1 MTSISGEI
9 EMRNPRLVRYRASI
23 IVLVLALF
31 FVASSAL
38 SQQDL
43 RTLKTKVADTL
54 ARFPAQSA
62 EERNQL
68 ASEIIQLG
76 SAGIKE
82 ICRMLVPPG
91 TGDDTPVQFALNGVA
106 VYVNRGSAEE
116 EREMFALTLIESLGE
131 TQDDEVKAF
140 LIRQLQITGRAESVK
155 PLSQFLM
162 DEKLCEP
169 ATQALLA
176 IDTPVSEKSLLKS
189 LKKVSA
195 GNRATIIKALGEL
208 RSRAA
213 VKSIIKYTDSEDES
227 LRQVALYALANIG
240 DSRSEKILDS
250 VSVTAPTY
258 ERIKAPSLYLL
269 FAQRL
274 AESGSHETCV
284 RICRK
289 MIENYTAPQESHIQS
304 SALSILVSVLGENAL
319 DDLLAALHSPNKE
332 FRWRA
337 LELANTIEGEEAT
350 AVWIRKMEDVSP
362 EVQAEIIAML
372 GLRGDVT
379 ALPVVLKDLKSEEKL
394 IRLAA
399 IPAAAQLG
407 ELGVL
412 EDLMRCLETDQEDET
427 RVVKQALMGYSA
439 ARVIPRAVNLID
451 DMPPLG
457 RVVLIEILAERA
469 ALEQVDVLFSE
480 TKSEH
485 KGVRMAALAGL
496 EPLVSESDLPRLIK
510 LLVETNDSKEISLI
524 QNAAVV
530 SANKIPALE
539 LRADLFL
546 GTLAAIE
553 GAKRVDLFRP
563 LSRIGG
569 EEALQAVV
577 QETKSE
583 DEMIRDAAVLTL
595 SEWPDLSAADELFAI
610 CQSTENTK
618 HIQMSIQGYVR
629 LVNDSDLDDWKKFA
643 MLKEALKIQME
654 AEEKK
659 IVLAGLGNVKIR
671 SSLNLVAPF
680 LDDPEL
686 KAEAAIAAFSIV
698 SPRRGEN
705 IGLTG
710 PDVITVLKK
719 AIESIEDAYDK
730 ERLERHLETLLKQEG
745 FVPLFN
751 GKDLSGWKGLVKDPP
766 SRAKMTPEEL
776 EKAQAEADEDMRAHW
791 KAVNG
796 VLVFDSKGHSLCTA
810 RDYKDFEMFVDWKIE
825 KGGDSGI
832 YLRGSPQVQ
841 IWDTAQWPEGSG
853 GLYNNTKGPNKP
865 LAVADYPIGEWNSFR
880 IKMVGEQVTVYLNNV
895 LVVDNVVMENYWERD
910 KPIYQTGQIELQ
922 AHSTPLYFRNIYIR
936 EITPD
941 EKPRIVSDEEIA
953 EGFVPLFNGEDL
965 TGWVGDTAGYVAE
978 ERKIVIYPKRGSGN
992 LYTEKEYN
1000 DFVLRFEFKLTPG
1013 ANNGLGIR
1021 APLEGD
1027 AAYVGMELQIL
1038 DNTALIYKD
1047 LKPYQ
1052 YHGSIYGV
1060 VPAKRG
1066 YQNPVGEWNEQEVIA
1081 KGTRITVILNGVA
1094 ILDADIQEAIE
1105 QGTIDGSEH
1114 PGLKRAAGHIGFLG
1128 HGSHVEFRNI
1138 RIKELK

>member
-1 MTSISGEI
+1 
-9 EMRNPRLVRYRASI
+9 MRNPRSMKHKTSI
-23 IVLVLALF
+23 IVLVLALCF
-31 FVASSAL
+31 IASSAL
-38 SQQDL
+38 GQEDL
-43 RTLKTKVADTL
+43 RTLKTKVVDTL
-54 ARFPAQSA
+54 AKFPAQSA

-76 SAGIKE
+76 SVGIQE

-91 TGDDTPVQFALNGVA
+91 TGDDTQVRFALNGVA
-106 VYVNRGSAEE
+106 VHVNRGSDEE
-116 EREMFALTLIESLGE
+116 KREMFALALLESLGE
-131 TQDDEVKAF
+131 AQDDEVKAF
-140 LIRQLQITGRAESVK
+140 LIRQLQVAGRGEAVK
-155 PLSQFLM
+155 PLSQLLK
-162 DEKLCEP
+162 DKRLCEP

-176 IDTPVSEKSLLKS
+176 IGTPDTEKFLLKS
-189 LKKVSA
+189 LRKVAA

-213 VKSIIKYTDSEDES
+213 VKSIIRYTESGDES

-240 DSRSEKILDS
+240 DPRSEKILDR
-250 VSVTAPTY
+250 VSVTAPAY
-258 ERIKAPSLYLL
+258 ERAKAPSLYLL
-269 FAQRL
+269 YAQRL
-274 AESGSHETCV
+274 AESGSNEMCL

-319 DDLLAALHSPNKE
+319 HDLLAALRSPNKE

-337 LELANTIEGEEAT
+337 LELANSIDAEEAT
-350 AVWIRKMEDVSP
+350 AVWIDEMEDVLP
-362 EVQAEIIAML
+362 EVQAEIITML
-372 GLRGDVT
+372 GQRGDVT
-379 ALPVVLKDLKSEEKL
+379 ALPVVLKGLKSEEKL
-394 IRLAA
+394 IRMAA

-407 ELGVL
+407 ELEVL
-412 EDLMRCLETDQEDET
+412 EDLMRCLKTDQEDET
-427 RVVKQALMGYSA
+427 RLVKQALMGYSA
-439 ARVIPRAVNLID
+439 ARVIPRAVNVIK

-457 RVVLIEILAERA
+457 RVVLIEILAEREA
-469 ALEQVDVLFSE
+469 IEHVDVVFSE

-485 KGVRMAALAGL
+485 KEIRMAALAGL
-496 EPLVSESDLPRLIK
+496 ESLVSENDLPRLIR
-510 LLVETNDSKEISLI
+510 LLVETDDSDEISLI

-530 SANKIPALE
+530 SANQIPVPE

-546 GTLAAIE
+546 ETLAGIE
-553 GAKRVDLFRP
+553 GSKRVDLLRP

-569 EEALQAVV
+569 KQAFQTVV
-577 QETKSE
+577 KETKSE

-610 CQSTENTK
+610 CQSTENTE
-618 HIQMSIQGYVR
+618 HIQLSIQGYVR
-629 LVNDSDLDDWKKFA
+629 LVNDADLDDWKKFSL
-643 MLKEALKIQME
+643 LKEALEIQMG
-654 AEEKK
+654 AEERK

-671 SSLNLVAPF
+671 SSLILVAPF

-686 KAEAAIAAFSIV
+686 KEEAAIAAFSIA
-698 SPRRGEN
+698 SPRRGEKT
-705 IGLTG
+705 GLTG
-710 PDVITVLKK
+710 PDVLTVLKK

-730 ERLERHLETLLKQEG
+730 ERLERHVETLLKQEG

-766 SRAKMTPEEL
+766 GRAKMTPEEL
-776 EKAQAEADEDMRAHW
+776 KKAQAEADEDMRAHW

-796 VLVFDSKGHSLCTA
+796 VLVFDGKGHSLCTA

-825 KGGDSGI
+825 KEGDSGI

-853 GLYNNTKGPNKP
+853 GLYNNMKGPSKP

-880 IKMVGEQVTVYLNNV
+880 IKMVGDQVTVYLNNV

-910 KPIYQTGQIELQ
+910 KPIYPTGQIELQ
-922 AHSTPLYFRNIYIR
+922 AHSTPLHFRNIYIR

-941 EKPRIVSDEEIA
+941 ERPRIVSDEEIA

-965 TGWVGDTAGYVAE
+965 TGWVGDTVGYVAE
-978 ERKIVIYPKRGSGN
+978 EGKIVIYPKRGSGN
-992 LYTEKEYN
+992 LYTEKEYS

-1038 DNTALIYKD
+1038 DNTALIYRD

-1066 YQNPVGEWNEQEVIA
+1066 YQNPIGEWNTQEVIA
-1081 KGTRITVILNGVA
+1081 KGTKITVILNGVT
-1094 ILDADIQEAIE
+1094 IVDADIKEAIE
-1105 QGTIDGSEH
+1105 QGTIDGREH

-1128 HGSHVEFRNI
+1128 HGSRVEFRNI